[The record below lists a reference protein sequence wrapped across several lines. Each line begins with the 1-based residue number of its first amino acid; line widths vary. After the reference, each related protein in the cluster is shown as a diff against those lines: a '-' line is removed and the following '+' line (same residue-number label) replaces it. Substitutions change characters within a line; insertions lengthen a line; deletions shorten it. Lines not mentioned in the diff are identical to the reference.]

1 MKIFAYSRF
10 HTIPRIP
17 ANCPGLYPDTSAS
30 SNAGYLIDAHL
41 PDESGDPEPLPAAG
55 KSVIDFSTMT
65 ARQRHAYLA
74 WIYRKWN
81 AVPPDPGFFDQAIH
95 ALEAD
100 ILLNDNPDYE
110 SVPLLVYLIEH
121 HSAALERRKQ
131 IERVLSVLQWTALGN
146 NPGASLKFA
155 NAGPWR
161 TPEQINAALSA
172 LRKHGVPLEPQLAH
186 RLCSTLLDRVGGDM
200 SSVDSDLLSVGF
212 EHTFRAKWPNGIK
225 LEQPHLHVSITHQA
239 GHPDTD
245 RELGKDPDKF
255 ARAAWDFIADPL
267 QFEELFGVWL
277 KSRTQAGHSNGTLD
291 RVNGN
296 NRPLLGLLK
305 KLPDSLLEHT
315 LVYRIRA
322 ALPRFLANPAL
333 ANLIAEAQDVD
344 FEEISVDLTSLN
356 LREKAPRLP
365 FTFEI
370 SALPNDIA
378 GDVFWI
384 NGEAVAVLGAGGSLT
399 FESVSAHLESDN
411 SDAD

>member
-1 MKIFAYSRF
+1 MRIYSCSRF
-10 HTIPRIP
+10 RTIPRVFG
-17 ANCPGLYPDTSAS
+17 NCSALYVDSSAS
-30 SNAGYLIDAHL
+30 SAGYQIDPHL
-41 PDESGDPEPLPAAG
+41 PDEPGDAEPLPAAG
-55 KSVIDFSTMT
+55 KSVVDFNTMT
-65 ARQRHAYLA
+65 PRQRHSFLA
-74 WIYRKWN
+74 WVYQKWN
-81 AVPPDPGFFDQAIH
+81 VPPPDEGYFDEILH

-100 ILLNDNPDYE
+100 LLLSANPDYE
-110 SVPLLVYLIEH
+110 STPLSAFLAEH
-121 HSAALERRKQ
+121 YGPALERRKQ
-131 IERVLSVLQWTALGN
+131 IERLSSLLLWAALGHH
-146 NPGASLKFA
+146 PGAALKFA
-155 NAGPWR
+155 NDGPWR

-172 LRKHGVPLEPQLAH
+172 LRKHGVPLEPHLAH
-186 RLCSTLLDRVGGDM
+186 RLCATLFDRVGGDM
-200 SSVDSDLLSVGF
+200 SSVDLDSLPAEF
-212 EHTFRAKWPNGIK
+212 ERNFRKQWPAGIK
-225 LEQPHLHVSITHQA
+225 LEEPHLHSEVTHSA
-239 GHPDTD
+239 GHPDTI
-245 RELGKDPDKF
+245 RTVGEDPDKF
-255 ARAAWDFIADPL
+255 TRAAWNFIADPT
-267 QFEELFGVWL
+267 QFEELFDVWL
-277 KSRTQAGHSNGTLD
+277 KSRAQTGQSNGSLAQLKD
-291 RVNGN
+291 GD
-296 NRPLLGLLK
+296 RPLLGLLT

-322 ALPRFLANPAL
+322 ALPRLLANPAL